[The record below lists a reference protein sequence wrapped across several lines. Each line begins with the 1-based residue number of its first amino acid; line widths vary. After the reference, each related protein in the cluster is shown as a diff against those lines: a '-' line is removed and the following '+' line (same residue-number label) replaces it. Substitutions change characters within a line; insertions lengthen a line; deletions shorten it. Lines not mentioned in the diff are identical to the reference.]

1 MGVFFHESEIALR
14 KDVRLKPEKPMSGMV
29 EYSQPLR
36 AIGQALEILQVRD
49 FEMEPVVEGFFV
61 RGTVPLANNELFA
74 DSFASDKLSKVW
86 GSIPGEGARK
96 VESGKAQESGAC
108 SAVELL
114 YTERDMERLEKE
126 GRARRVDGRRTANP
140 STLSQM
146 LRCLGGYLSQKRA
159 RLLKIARQADSVSIE
174 YETSM
179 GTNMKETLSVAD
191 VYDIWVRMYL
201 QRSERA
207 V

>member
-1 MGVFFHESEIALR
+1 
-14 KDVRLKPEKPMSGMV
+14 MSGML
-29 EYSQPLR
+29 EYAQPLR

-61 RGTVPLANNELFA
+61 RGTVPLARKELLA
-74 DSFASDKLSKVW
+74 DSFTFDKLSKVW
-86 GSIPGEGARK
+86 GSALGEGAGE
-96 VESGKAQESGAC
+96 VESGKAEESGTSC
-108 SAVELL
+108 AVELL
-114 YTERDMERLEKE
+114 YTERDMERLEEE

-146 LRCLGGYLSQKRA
+146 LRCLGGYLSQKPA
-159 RLLKIARQADSVSIE
+159 RLLKIARQADAVFIE

-179 GTNMKETLSVAD
+179 GTTMKETLSVAD

-201 QRSERA
+201 RRSERA